1 MEAEF
6 NLKSEIKDDV
16 LIMHTSGYV
25 NNDGGEKIAQEFFK
39 HFETGIIKVIIDLE
53 KSKVVNSIGIS
64 FLIEVIEKLNDQD
77 GKLIFTNLESA
88 IEKTL
93 TIMGLFNYAGKEDT
107 VDSALKTFAK

>member
-25 NNDGGEKIAQEFFK
+25 NNDGGEKIAQEFSK
-39 HFETGIIKVIIDLE
+39 HLE

>member
-6 NLKSEIKDDV
+6 TLSSEVQNDV

-25 NNDGGEKIAQEFFK
+25 NNVGGEKIAKEFDK
-39 HFETGIIKVIIDLE
+39 HFENGVSKVVINLE

-64 FLIEVIEKLNDQD
+64 FLIEVIDKLSETD
-77 GKLIFTNLESA
+77 GRLIFTNLDSA

-93 TIMGLFNYAGKEDT
+93 SIMGLFNYAGKEET
-107 VDSALKTFAK
+107 VDSALKTLGR

>member
-1 MEAEF
+1 MESEF
-6 NLKSEIKDDV
+6 NLKSEIKNDV

-25 NNDGGEKIAQEFFK
+25 NNEGGEKIA
-39 HFETGIIKVIIDLE
+39 H
-53 KSKVVNSIGIS
+53 SIGIS
-64 FLIEVIEKLNDQD
+64 FLIEVIEKLNDND

-93 TIMGLFNYAGKEDT
+93 TIMGLFNYAGKEAT